1 MDRKVCSLIE
11 IQIRLFAG
19 AREVVGAG
27 VLTQALPEGATVQD
41 AADALFAAPPG
52 LRALRLR
59 FAVNAAYAQ
68 PDPRLGDGAE
78 MACIP
83 PVGGG

>member
-1 MDRKVCSLIE
+1 MLQQSLP
-11 IQIRLFAG
+11 A
-19 AREVVGAG
+19 
-27 VLTQALPEGATVQD
+27 GATVQD
-41 AADALFAAPPG
+41 AAEALFAAHPD

-59 FAVNAAYAQ
+59 FAVNAAYAS
-68 PDPRLGDGAE
+68 PDTMLADGDE

>member
-1 MDRKVCSLIE
+1 M
-11 IQIRLFAG
+11 
-19 AREVVGAG
+19 VGAG
-27 VLTQALPEGATVQD
+27 VLQQSLPDGATVQD
-41 AADALFAAPPG
+41 AADALFEAQPG

-59 FAVNAAYAQ
+59 FAVNATYAS
-68 PDPRLGDGAE
+68 PETVLADGDE

>member
-1 MDRKVCSLIE
+1 LIE
-11 IQIRLFAG
+11 IRVCLFAG
-19 AREVVGAG
+19 ARELVGAG
-27 VLTQALPEGATVQD
+27 VLAQSLPDGATVQD
-41 AADALFAAPPG
+41 AVDMLFAAQPD

-59 FAVNAAYAQ
+59 FAVNAAYAS
-68 PDPRLGDGAE
+68 PDTMLADGDE